1 MLKMMFLRVLNEI
14 QYGGIMHEYPNNVD
28 SIVKDWINVRFNIK
42 ITEQE
47 RQLAHEAIQ
56 DLKTSGLIVRDSGQ
70 NDDVFQILT
79 ARGKEIVDKQQD
91 PDAYA
96 LRLEQVLKNP
106 ALLSV
111 CVDSFN
117 EGDYEIAIFK
127 AFRFVEERV
136 RETAHLDAKDIGT
149 ELMNKAFNPS
159 AGKLIITT
167 CAVTAEQE
175 GVQSLF
181 RGAISEFKN
190 PSSHR
195 TVNYDDRQVTI
206 QTIAFAE
213 LLIGILS
220 KANLRT

>member
-117 EGDYEIAIFK
+117 EGIMK
-127 AFRFVEERV
+127 
-136 RETAHLDAKDIGT
+136 
-149 ELMNKAFNPS
+149 
-159 AGKLIITT
+159 
-167 CAVTAEQE
+167 
-175 GVQSLF
+175 SLF
-181 RGAISEFKN
+181 SKRL
-190 PSSHR
+190 
-195 TVNYDDRQVTI
+195 D
-206 QTIAFAE
+206 
-213 LLIGILS
+213 LL
-220 KANLRT
+220 KKE